1 MTIRSMLR
9 DAAGEA
15 IEFSDWAAVAEP
27 QAFVRV
33 RSWGQALSVDHYPV
47 FGLSTARQRTEY
59 FDKTTYLRTIDLSIA
74 WKRQGANDGIEDLI
88 DADGSEIEALV
99 LAALAPLTFDV
110 VPLELT
116 ISTDAADGGARV
128 GVGTYA
134 FACQV
139 LTPINAD

>member
-15 IEFSDWAAVAEP
+15 LELSDWAALAEP
-27 QAFVRV
+27 QAFERV
-33 RSWGQALSVDHYPV
+33 RSWGQALAIDHYPV
-47 FGLSTARQRTEY
+47 FGLSTSRQRTDY
-59 FDKTTYLRTIDLSIA
+59 FDKTTYVRSIDLNIA
-74 WKRQGANDGIEDLI
+74 WKRQGANEGIEDLI

-99 LAALAPLTFDV
+99 LNALAPLVFDV
-110 VPLELT
+110 VPVELT
-116 ISTDAADGGARV
+116 ISTEAADGGARV

-139 LTPINAD
+139 LTPINAG